1 MGQVCLVFRFLKKAE
16 VNIHVWQNQCSST
29 YVLLFLCLDSL
40 KYTKVA
46 VQGVTDG

>member
-46 VQGVTDG
+46 VQGVTNG